1 MTQPENAA
9 DDADRS
15 LLRRELAALRTRHDD
30 LQNQVR
36 TLQEQ
41 LGRQQALETQLRQLQ
56 RMELVGR
63 LSSGLAHNFNNILMT
78 IGSHADLALMQLP
91 PGDPLRES
99 LEQILAAT
107 TQATTLTR
115 GLVSMSRRH
124 PIKIAALDL
133 SREIGELRKLTVPLL
148 GRNIEFVVDVAPGLP
163 PWFGDSSTLQ
173 QVLMNL
179 VLNARDA
186 MPDGG
191 TIRVQV
197 ARTATLDVPTG
208 SRQLELV
215 VTDDG
220 HGMDDATRQRLFEP
234 FFTTKGPDKGA
245 GLGLSTVYSLVS
257 QFGGSIAVDSA
268 PGRGATFRIL
278 LPYHEH
284 DPCSAADAPGMATT
298 PAGDRV
304 VLVDDDALVRRPLE
318 LLLRRAGFRVAAY
331 GSGVSALEALRGG
344 EPFEILVTDVVM
356 PGLSGAQLVA
366 ELAALGIVR
375 PTVFVSGHHDE
386 EDLRA
391 GELPPN
397 QRFLA
402 KPFSADELVGAIRS
416 LQPR

>member
-1 MTQPENAA
+1 MHAPET
-9 DDADRS
+9 DADEDDRT
-15 LLRRELAALRTRHDD
+15 LLRRELAALRVRHDD
-30 LQNQVR
+30 LQSQVR
-36 TLQEQ
+36 TLHEQ
-41 LGRQQALETQLRQLQ
+41 LGRQQALENQLRQLQ

-124 PIKIAALDL
+124 PIKIVALDL

-148 GRNIEFVVDVAPGLP
+148 GRNIDFVVDIAPGLP

-186 MPDGG
+186 MLDGG

-197 ARTATLDVPTG
+197 GRTAPIDAADG
-208 SRQLELV
+208 RRQLELV
-215 VTDDG
+215 VADDG
-220 HGMDDATRQRLFEP
+220 HGMDEATKQRLFEP

-278 LPYHEH
+278 LPYHEA
-284 DPCSAADAPGMATT
+284 DPSSATIEPGETKM

-318 LLLRRAGFRVAAY
+318 LLLRRAGFHVTAY
-331 GSGVSALEALRGG
+331 GSGVSALEALGAG

-356 PGLSGAQLVA
+356 PGLSGVQMVA
-366 ELAALGIVR
+366 ELATRGIVR

-416 LQPR
+416 LLSR